1 MMERQLHIQTLEV
14 LALKKATTSLKMNL
28 NGSMNQFLQNSQQV
42 QEQLIELTEVMI
54 QIAQQTFI
62 FVTLKVFLLE
72 IVILK
77 LYISQKSRVG
87 KAPTLIFVNTHK
99 QKRFHKHFHP
109 FLS

>member
-1 MMERQLHIQTLEV
+1 
-14 LALKKATTSLKMNL
+14 MNNEL
-28 NGSMNQFLQNSQQV
+28 NIKEKTINLLNEAEQQV
-42 QEQLIELTEVMI
+42 QEQLIGIMEVMI
-54 QIAQQTFI
+54 QIAQLIFI
-62 FVTLKVFLLE
+62 SVTQKVFLLE